1 MKRSHKKKVEPA
13 MGDFEAHKKRLQ
25 SVCANVDDELVKLG
39 VGVSCDNLDWDHGLP
54 RNCLD
59 HVAYDKR
66 VQMFED
72 NIVHYK
78 ALLAQSSE
86 QLAAVELSIEQ
97 QLAPAIPSFD
107 TNERTAQYLDSKQ
120 RAMQYLEQ
128 QREQLMKSVTMQR
141 VNILRAKVCHQ
152 NFLETT
158 ASINGEQF
166 FNVFEA
172 LIDKKLEALSEDYNL
187 SRARAQEAMR
197 AL

>member
-1 MKRSHKKKVEPA
+1 MKRSHKKKVETA

-39 VGVSCDNLDWDHGLP
+39 AGVSCDNLDWDHGLP

-78 ALLAQSSE
+78 ELLAQSSE
-86 QLAAVELSIEQ
+86 KLAAVELAIER
-97 QLAPAIPSFD
+97 QLAPEIPSFD
-107 TNERTAQYLDSKQ
+107 TNGRIMHYLDSRQ
-120 RAMQYLEQ
+120 RAMQHLEQ
-128 QREQLMKSVTMQR
+128 QRDQLLHSVTGQR
-141 VNILRAKVCHQ
+141 VNILRAKAGHQ

-172 LIDKKLEALSEDYNL
+172 LLDKKLEALSEDYNL
-187 SRARAQEAMR
+187 CRAMSQEAMR